1 MEPRSR
7 GPSWPPTSCGR
18 SRSTRGCGRDL
29 RAQAAHAGG
38 DPQGAREGGPVPAPQ
53 GARAGREHLPRRAAD
68 RSGKPAGARDAAPG
82 PHRPVRAGDGRHR
95 HPGPGGVD
103 ASHRRVRAA
112 LLRRDHRRASGR
124 GQAPAWR
131 PRIRVRGVRMVA
143 GGDDLVREGRGHPSS
158 GQRRR
163 AAAVKQGGPD
173 PDAQPAPPAR
183 SGGSL
188 RTPPGVAAMKIHE
201 YQAKA
206 LLRALAVSVPSGD
219 VATTP
224 AEARAVAAR
233 LGGRVVVKAQVHAG
247 GRGKAGGIKLAD
259 DPVAAERAALQVLG
273 MRLKTP
279 QTPPEGIEVRS
290 VLVEEASAVER
301 ELYLSIT
308 LDRAR
313 STHVVM
319 ASQAGGMEI
328 EEVAAQSPEKILR
341 EWAHPS
347 LGLADYQARRLAF
360 GLGLAGEQFRQ
371 GVALISNLFPL
382 YLAKDCSLA
391 EVNPPAETPDAR
403 VLALDAKLNF
413 DDSAIYR
420 HKEIVALRATN
431 EEDPLDVEA
440 SKYSLNYIKLDGNV
454 GCMVNGAGLAM
465 ATMDIIKLAGGEP
478 ANFLDVGG
486 GASPEQIE
494 NAFRILSSDP
504 SVKAVFINVFGGIL
518 RVDRLAEGIIAAV
531 KKLGLQLPVVLR
543 AEGTNVEQ
551 GKKMLAESGP
561 ALVMADDMG
570 EGGTTHEGFAVWNT
584 VEDAVRATG
593 ADCALIFVPPPAAAD
608 AIMEATDAG
617 MPLVVC
623 ITEGV
628 PVTDMVRVKAFLGRR
643 TSRLIG
649 PNC

>member
-1 MEPRSR
+1 
-7 GPSWPPTSCGR
+7 
-18 SRSTRGCGRDL
+18 
-29 RAQAAHAGG
+29 
-38 DPQGAREGGPVPAPQ
+38 
-53 GARAGREHLPRRAAD
+53 
-68 RSGKPAGARDAAPG
+68 
-82 PHRPVRAGDGRHR
+82 
-95 HPGPGGVD
+95 
-103 ASHRRVRAA
+103 
-112 LLRRDHRRASGR
+112 
-124 GQAPAWR
+124 
-131 PRIRVRGVRMVA
+131 
-143 GGDDLVREGRGHPSS
+143 
-158 GQRRR
+158 
-163 AAAVKQGGPD
+163 
-173 PDAQPAPPAR
+173 
-183 SGGSL
+183 
-188 RTPPGVAAMKIHE
+188 MKIHE
-201 YQAKA
+201 HQAKA
-206 LLRALAVSVPSGD
+206 LLREFAVPVPRGD

-224 AEARAVAAR
+224 AHARAVAAR

-328 EEVAAQSPEKILR
+328 EE
-341 EWAHPS
+341 
-347 LGLADYQARRLAF
+347 
-360 GLGLAGEQFRQ
+360 
-371 GVALISNLFPL
+371 
-382 YLAKDCSLA
+382 
-391 EVNPPAETPDAR
+391 
-403 VLALDAKLNF
+403 
-413 DDSAIYR
+413 
-420 HKEIVALRATN
+420 
-431 EEDPLDVEA
+431 DPLDVEA

-531 KKLGLQLPVVLR
+531 NKLGLKLPVVLR

-551 GKKMLAESGP
+551 GKKMLADSGL

-570 EGGTTHEGFAVWNT
+570 EGAKKV
-584 VEDAVRATG
+584 VELART
-593 ADCALIFVPPPAAAD
+593 
-608 AIMEATDAG
+608 AG
-617 MPLVVC
+617 
-623 ITEGV
+623 
-628 PVTDMVRVKAFLGRR
+628 
-643 TSRLIG
+643 SR
-649 PNC
+649 